1 MIIEKILKQ
10 LTPER
15 VKKEV
20 EVVKKVKLSKEV
32 QKIAQDYKRLGD
44 PNRNEYLWKWIFRGT
59 EVFTGNR
66 VSKKLLPNLLES
78 KLLLFILDTF
88 FDDIADKYKLRNKKL
103 LKEILKVP
111 FQQEYIEFNKLNRK
125 EKECVNFAIDLWDRI
140 EKKIRKFPR
149 YKEFKDIF
157 EYDVSQFLNVIKY
170 SYLVHKNN
178 YLLNKTENW
187 MYLPH
192 SMQVVINTT
201 LELMCMPKFDV
212 KELGK
217 FREVAWNAQKMS
229 RIGNWVSTWER
240 EIDEKDFT
248 SGVFVYALDSGVI
261 SINDIQKGNK
271 SKIIKKIRNS
281 KIERK
286 LLKEWE
292 QNYYEINKLARKI
305 KSVDV
310 RSIPQALEKVLFFHL
325 SSRGYK

>member
-1 MIIEKILKQ
+1 MVIDFTWPDVILRTAEICAIAKIPLVIGTTG
-10 LTPER
+10 L
-15 VKKEV
+15 KKE
-20 EVVKKVKLSKEV
+20 
-32 QKIAQDYKRLGD
+32 Q
-44 PNRNEYLWKWIFRGT
+44 
-59 EVFTGNR
+59 
-66 VSKKLLPNLLES
+66 
-78 KLLLFILDTF
+78 
-88 FDDIADKYKLRNKKL
+88 
-103 LKEILKVP
+103 
-111 FQQEYIEFNKLNRK
+111 
-125 EKECVNFAIDLWDRI
+125 
-140 EKKIRKFPR
+140 
-149 YKEFKDIF
+149 
-157 EYDVSQFLNVIKY
+157 
-170 SYLVHKNN
+170 
-178 YLLNKTENW
+178 
-187 MYLPH
+187 
-192 SMQVVINTT
+192 
-201 LELMCMPKFDV
+201 
-212 KELGK
+212 LGK